1 MENVDEILD
10 KDDKEKWDKKIAIVP
25 GDTGDFIVK
34 PAQDEINTF
43 KEYKPATSYA
53 HSSGEAPKLEPEIP
67 RTLTGIYLVINLDG
81 VHKDK
86 ELIGYIDEDPFVV
99 LHQLLSKFYI
109 SGYNNDEL
117 YPIFMAG
124 YKYSILIKNEG
135 DSYDYANINKPKVRD
150 IEAFYHRYTKMNL
163 AKIDNKYSEEYL
175 NLLSMAT
182 NSNPDLQE
190 AIDLQDY
197 KIELS
202 KIDNEVL
209 KNNKLKLISYLMGT
223 YLKTKLVFE
232 SHMW

>member
-1 MENVDEILD
+1 MENVDGILD
-10 KDDKEKWDKKIAIVP
+10 KGDKEKWDEKITMDL
-25 GDTGDFIVK
+25 GDQNDLIEKLT
-34 PAQDEINTF
+34 QDEF
-43 KEYKPATSYA
+43 KPATSYA
-53 HSSGEAPKLEPEIP
+53 HSSGEAPKLEIEIP
-67 RTLTGIYLVINLDG
+67 RTLTGIYLVTNLDG
-81 VHKDK
+81 VHKEK

-99 LHQLLSKFYI
+99 LHQLLSKYYV
-109 SGYNNDEL
+109 SGYGDDDL

-163 AKIDNKYSEEYL
+163 AKISDEYSEEYL

-197 KIELS
+197 KINLS
-202 KIDNEVL
+202 EIDNLVL
-209 KNNKLKLISYLMGT
+209 KGNKLKLASYLLGT
-223 YLKTKLVFE
+223 YLKSKLVFE
-232 SHMW
+232 NHVW